1 MADWLRLQRQDRLS
15 YLALAATLLAGA
27 WLRWRYIAGVQP
39 YPDEFVT
46 LLAVRSILDRGLPV
60 LPSGLFYEHGLLF
73 SYASALAAWL
83 FGFSRE
89 VVRLVSLVF
98 GLGSIGLVFYLGRR
112 WFSPLAGLAAAI
124 GLAVAPAAVLWGG
137 RARMYA
143 LLQFLVLLLVFAAV
157 EGARQDKPRWRWL
170 ALGLFLAALL
180 TQFVSLLLAPAL
192 LAALIA
198 AGWLAG
204 AHGRPAWFRR
214 RAVIWEGLA
223 LAGASLIGV
232 LVKRAGQPAGIEP
245 LAAGNAVAGVGQV
258 LSIYSDLRL
267 DVAQAWRSI
276 APFFVAPEALLLTG
290 LALVALAWLLR
301 SLPART
307 SRPPGLFTTLALGLL
322 LILTTAE
329 VLLIAPPDR
338 LDEKYLF
345 MLLPVLLLLA
355 GQGLQLAHTFVET
368 RASGWPSPMSGLRY
382 LSVLALIAL
391 VALAAPATANLLA
404 DPGEN
409 YDAAFGYVRDH
420 WQPGDAVLTGTPA
433 AAALYLNRNDYYA
446 VQAGGRYDYR
456 ILRRD
461 GQAVERWLGS
471 PWINDLAG
479 LHRVL
484 SSGRV
489 WLVLERWGLLIE
501 YYEPFFMQN
510 ILAQTEFVREDNG
523 VIVLRSRPEPLPL
536 AAEPAHPVTARL
548 GDAARGPVRLLGYT
562 LEPESLAP
570 GQTGRLTLYWQAQ
583 APLPADYTVFVH
595 LRAAC
600 HSASPPAQA
609 GAGPCPAP
617 TVVQADHRPLG
628 SVYPTTLWPAG
639 QVIRETV
646 ELAVPAGLEPGGE
659 AYRLWAGMYQLETL
673 ERLPVQDDRSGENAV
688 LLGEVLVR

>member
-1 MADWLRLQRQDRLS
+1 MVDWLRLQKQDRLS
-15 YLALAATLLAGA
+15 YLALAAILLAGA

-39 YPDEFVT
+39 YPDEFAT

-73 SYASALAAWL
+73 SYAGALAAWL
-83 FGFSRE
+83 FGYSRD

-112 WFSPLAGLAAAI
+112 WFSPLAGLAAAL

-198 AGWLAG
+198 AAWLAG
-204 AHGRPAWFRR
+204 ARGRPAWFRR

-223 LAGASLIGV
+223 LAAASLIGV

-245 LAAGNAVAGVGQV
+245 LAADNAVAGVGQV
-258 LSIYSDLRL
+258 LSIYSDLGL

-290 LALVALAWLLR
+290 LALIALAWLLR
-301 SLPART
+301 SLPARA
-307 SRPPGLFTTLALGLL
+307 SRTPQLFTTLALGLL

-368 RASGWPSPMSGLRY
+368 RASGWPSPMSGLKY
-382 LSVLALIAL
+382 LSVLALIAI
-391 VALAAPATANLLA
+391 VALAAPATADLLA

-471 PWINDLAG
+471 PWINDLAE
-479 LHRVL
+479 LNRVL

-536 AAEPAHPVTARL
+536 AAEPAHPVTAVL
-548 GDAARGPVRLLGYT
+548 GDAARGSVRLLGYT

-570 GQTGRLTLYWQAQ
+570 GQTGRLTLYWQAE

-600 HSASPPAQA
+600 QSASPPAQA
-609 GAGPCPAP
+609 GAEPCPGP

-659 AYRLWAGMYQLETL
+659 AYRLWVGMYQLETL